1 MNRHNDILIN
11 IDICG
16 YSKRKEKKKDDLIIC
31 GYPHMQTKCKWE
43 MKKMCRI
50 KNFEEREY

>member
-1 MNRHNDILIN
+1 MWILKK
-11 IDICG
+11 
-16 YSKRKEKKKDDLIIC
+16 KRKEKKDDLIIC